1 MKANQ
6 RCYEQQI
13 HKFGN
18 IFYSTF
24 QHIFVKN
31 FSKRWKLQQKCLI
44 YCLCVSH
51 TSTDYVSRFVNRCSI
66 NGLGKKYMSLFSF
79 LQHINCSSF
88 CNMECECLWQNGF
101 ETLSEMLSHKLFTF
115 TSKSSFGDKHRISYS
130 WLMSCLLTFL
140 TVLNTFISTLQQDN

>member
-1 MKANQ
+1 MNMKSCA
-6 RCYEQQI
+6 Y
-13 HKFGN
+13 H
-18 IFYSTF
+18 
-24 QHIFVKN
+24 QHYCW

-66 NGLGKKYMSLFSF
+66 NGLGKKYMFLFSF

-88 CNMECECLWQNGF
+88 CNMECACSWQNGF

-115 TSKSSFGDKHRISYS
+115 TSNSSVGDMHRISYS
-130 WLMSCLLTFL
+130 WLISLLTFL
-140 TVLNTFISTLQQDN
+140 TVLNTFISNLQPHNYYSLLQKYYCLS